1 MHRHIYFP
9 VIATAV
15 MIFAGTVVAGPI
27 QVQNDKKITENMS
40 GMVFLTVVGSNP
52 KCSYTASLDQ
62 LRPGTPKAQWV
73 LKAKN
78 RTCTG
83 AKDMSIKITNA
94 QALVILDQLP
104 IPAMSTLNLYD
115 RSTE

>member
-1 MHRHIYFP
+1 MHRHTYFP

-15 MIFAGTVVAGPI
+15 MIVAGTAVAGPI

-40 GMVFLTVVGSNP
+40 GMVFLTVVGSYP

-62 LRPGTPKAQWV
+62 LRPGTPNAQWV

-83 AKDMSIKITNA
+83 AKDMSIKITDA

-104 IPAMSTLNLYD
+104 IQAMSTLNLYD